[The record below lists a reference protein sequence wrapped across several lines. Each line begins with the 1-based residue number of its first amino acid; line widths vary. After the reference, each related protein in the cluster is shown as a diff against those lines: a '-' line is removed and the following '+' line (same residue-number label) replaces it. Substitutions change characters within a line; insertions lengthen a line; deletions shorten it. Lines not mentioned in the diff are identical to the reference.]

1 MRWGG
6 KGRLSI
12 LTSVTV
18 DDFMYLSDGDTHR
31 IDTPLLSARNNLLG
45 LSTHLSL
52 CITEPASRTISQP
65 TDGVRAKM
73 HVRKSV
79 HLFVK
84 QSNTLADTH
93 AHDHHLRTI
102 V

>member
-1 MRWGG
+1 MMRWGG
-6 KGRLSI
+6 KGRLSV

-31 IDTPLLSARNNLLG
+31 IYTPLLSTRNNL
-45 LSTHLSL
+45 LSL

-79 HLFVK
+79 HLLVI